1 MELPKQE
8 KDDTASIGE
17 DLDFQRS
24 SWKVQRV
31 AWIVML
37 GISVSALLGLFGE
50 GPLSNAHVGSE
61 QSGLQIDYERFV
73 RQESPG
79 TMEVRL
85 GTAALRPDSTAEI
98 WIERKWLAEMEI
110 QRITPEPEGSLLERD
125 RIVYK
130 FRLDPSSG
138 PARITWYLET
148 HALGRSTGRV
158 GVPGGPEYSFFQFA
172 YP

>member
-1 MELPKQE
+1 MGLTKQE
-8 KDDTASIGE
+8 KHDTASIEE

-79 TMEVRL
+79 TRRTPWN
-85 GTAALRPDSTAEI
+85 GCASPGSTAEV
-98 WIERKWLAEMEI
+98 WIERKWLAEMESNDHS
-110 QRITPEPEGSLLERD
+110 EPEAVFWSVTGSFTISSRSSSAPAASHGTS
-125 RIVYK
+125 RPTH
-130 FRLDPSSG
+130 RPSTAGS
-138 PARITWYLET
+138 ASR
-148 HALGRSTGRV
+148 RS
-158 GVPGGPEYSFFQFA
+158 EYSSSSRLS
-172 YP
+172 